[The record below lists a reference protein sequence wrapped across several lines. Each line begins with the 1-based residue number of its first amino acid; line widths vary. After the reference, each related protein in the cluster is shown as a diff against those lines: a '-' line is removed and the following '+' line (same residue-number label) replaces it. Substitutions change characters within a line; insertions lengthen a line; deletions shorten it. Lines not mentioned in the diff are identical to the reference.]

1 MKRYSM
7 WKITLAVALMTPLA
21 AVAANAVVASPTAQI
36 KATVDQVIAVLSDP
50 KQKGANREAERQK
63 LLQKLIYSRFDFREM
78 AQRSLGAEWRRR
90 TPDEQRQ
97 FVSLFRDLLEK
108 AYLGRI
114 ESYSGER
121 FVYIDEKIDEP
132 YAEVASAI
140 VTNANEEFSIRYRLL
155 RNGEQWKIYDVVVE
169 DISLVNNYRAQF
181 NRILSRSSYE
191 DLVRRMKSKLVDKPD
206 GQRLDGREI
215 DRSHK
220 R

>member
-1 MKRYSM
+1 MKCYSM

-50 KQKGANREAERQK
+50 KLKGANRETERQK
-63 LLQKLIYSRFDFREM
+63 LLQKLIYPRFDFREM
-78 AQRSLGAEWRRR
+78 AKRSLGNEWRRR

-206 GQRLDGREI
+206 GQRQ
-215 DRSHK
+215 
-220 R
+220 

>member
-1 MKRYSM
+1 M
-7 WKITLAVALMTPLA
+7 WKIMLAVALMTPLA

-50 KQKGANREAERQK
+50 KLKGANREAERQE

-78 AQRSLGAEWRRR
+78 AKRSLGAEWRRR

-97 FVSLFRDLLEK
+97 FVGLFRDLLEK
-108 AYLGRI
+108 AYLARI

-121 FVYIDEKIDEP
+121 FVYIDEKIDQP

-155 RNGEQWKIYDVVVE
+155 RNGERWKIYDVVVE

-191 DLVRRMKSKLVDKPD
+191 DLVLRMKSKLVDKPD
-206 GQRLDGREI
+206 GQRQ
-215 DRSHK
+215 
-220 R
+220 

>member
-50 KQKGANREAERQK
+50 KLKGANREAERQK
-63 LLQKLIYSRFDFREM
+63 LLQTLIYSRFDFREM
-78 AQRSLGAEWRRR
+78 AKRSLGAEWRRR

-97 FVSLFRDLLEK
+97 FVGLFRDLLEK

-140 VTNANEEFSIRYRLL
+140 VTNANEEFAIRYRLL
-155 RNGEQWKIYDVVVE
+155 RNGEQWKIYDVIVE

-206 GQRLDGREI
+206 GQRQ
-215 DRSHK
+215 
-220 R
+220 